1 MFKQLWEKYRVSNF
15 RTNVLFCLILSVN
28 VALLLFA
35 CGDMSIHHREAAGVF
50 YSNDL
55 AFMIARYSL
64 SLFGQNDYALRLP
77 FILIHIC
84 NMFLLYRISRLY
96 LQKPR
101 DSLIVVLIYALLP
114 GVIFSALF
122 VLKSGLIICITFLC
136 CYYQIRFNKMPYFT
150 MLIAAFVDGSF
161 AILFFAFFFFTLKN
175 KNMWGMFIS
184 LLLFALNMYLFGL
197 DISGIP
203 RNHFLSNLG
212 QMMIFFS
219 PLFLIYYCY
228 TLINAL
234 KKQNNILVHIGA
246 VSMFFVVLLSIRQ
259 NVDLES
265 LFPMSVVALPV
276 AVRQFFADM
285 RMRLKPYRMAYVRR
299 FTIIL
304 ILLFAQSFVLYANKI
319 LYLFDVKSHFA
330 SSYYISKDLA
340 KALRQKGIE
349 SIDVGNHRL
358 ALSLRF
364 YGIEQAQSPYLLPTN
379 DLSQTYENEIPIVY
393 LGKKI
398 AAFIILPSKQSTPI
412 ATTQA
417 HTKQKDKDSKH
428 IHTPHTTHKSNVP
441 SP

>member
-1 MFKQLWEKYRVSNF
+1 
-15 RTNVLFCLILSVN
+15 
-28 VALLLFA
+28 
-35 CGDMSIHHREAAGVF
+35 
-50 YSNDL
+50 
-55 AFMIARYSL
+55 
-64 SLFGQNDYALRLP
+64 
-77 FILIHIC
+77 
-84 NMFLLYRISRLY
+84 
-96 LQKPR
+96 
-101 DSLIVVLIYALLP
+101 
-114 GVIFSALF
+114 
-122 VLKSGLIICITFLC
+122 
-136 CYYQIRFNKMPYFT
+136 
-150 MLIAAFVDGSF
+150 
-161 AILFFAFFFFTLKN
+161 
-175 KNMWGMFIS
+175 
-184 LLLFALNMYLFGL
+184 
-197 DISGIP
+197 
-203 RNHFLSNLG
+203 
-212 QMMIFFS
+212 
-219 PLFLIYYCY
+219 
-228 TLINAL
+228 
-234 KKQNNILVHIGA
+234 
-246 VSMFFVVLLSIRQ
+246 
-259 NVDLES
+259 
-265 LFPMSVVALPV
+265 
-276 AVRQFFADM
+276 
-285 RMRLKPYRMAYVRR
+285 MAYVRR

-428 IHTPHTTHKSNVP
+428 IHTPHTTHKSNAP